1 MSNFKC
7 PNVYMNKKSIFIE
20 KDDLVGVKQN
30 VLYNGLLNNKNV
42 YIIDNIEECDY
53 IFIDIIRDFDK
64 IKRYSEEQ
72 LKKVII
78 IDYRDNSKEVSKIPC
93 LKYFKR
99 SVVDKNT
106 MKIIDY
112 NREIIPIS
120 YSLKQ
125 EVLEFKDIYEYHR
138 NIDISVFF
146 TPGINAINNNTV
158 TGYRSKVANFI
169 KKNFSN
175 YNIFVGIYEYHRNID
190 ISVFF
195 TPGIN
200 AINNNTVTGYRSKV
214 ANFIK
219 KNFSN
224 YNIFVGI
231 CGNNGVIGRTT
242 IQKDYYNKMFH
253 SKIVVT
259 CNPDNWEGD
268 YRTWEALST
277 GALTFVDNMK
287 TPIINPLINEK
298 HVIFY
303 NRNNLLELKK
313 KILFYLKTPDLAKK
327 ISHEGNTYAL
337 KYHKPSDRISE
348 ILSQLNYTE

>member
-1 MSNFKC
+1 MT
-7 PNVYMNKKSIFIE
+7 I
-20 KDDLVGVKQN
+20 
-30 VLYNGLLNNKNV
+30 
-42 YIIDNIEECDY
+42 IEECDY

-146 TPGINAINNNTV
+146 TPGINAINN
-158 TGYRSKVANFI
+158 S
-169 KKNFSN
+169 
-175 YNIFVGIYEYHRNID
+175 
-190 ISVFF
+190 
-195 TPGIN
+195 
-200 AINNNTVTGYRSKV
+200 TVTGYRSKV

-231 CGNNGVIGRTT
+231 CGNNSVVGRTT

-303 NRNNLLELKK
+303 DRNNLLELKK
-313 KILFYLKTPDLAKK
+313 KNIILFEKPRFSKK
-327 ISHEGNTYAL
+327 NIT
-337 KYHKPSDRISE
+337 
-348 ILSQLNYTE
+348 

>member
-175 YNIFVGIYEYHRNID
+175 YNIFVG
-190 ISVFF
+190 V
-195 TPGIN
+195 
-200 AINNNTVTGYRSKV
+200 
-214 ANFIK
+214 
-219 KNFSN
+219 
-224 YNIFVGI
+224 